1 MLKRSLITAAAAFVL
16 SGATLFL
23 GSYYLWPLGSEWFII
38 GAIVLVAVIFESSH
52 YRPKIDRSA
61 PGWEPTGERFV
72 DPTSGK
78 LLEVR
83 YNPASGERDYV
94 EVTTR

>member
-1 MLKRSLITAAAAFVL
+1 MLKRSLITAAVAFVL
-16 SGATLFL
+16 SGIALFL

-38 GAIVLVAVIFESSH
+38 GAIVLVAVIFESSR
-52 YRPKIDRSA
+52 YRPKIDRNA
-61 PGWEPTGERFV
+61 AGWEATGERFV

-83 YNPASGERDYV
+83 YNPTSGERDYV
-94 EVTTR
+94 EVTPR

>member
-1 MLKRSLITAAAAFVL
+1 MLKRILILAAAVFVIA
-16 SGATLFL
+16 GATLFF
-23 GSYYLWPLGSEWFII
+23 GNYYLWPIGSEWFMI

-52 YRPKIDRSA
+52 YRPKVDRGA
-61 PGWEPTGERFV
+61 PGWEKTGERFI

-83 YNPASGERDYV
+83 YNPENGERDYV
-94 EVTTR
+94 EVTQ

>member
-1 MLKRSLITAAAAFVL
+1 MLKRSLITAAASFVL
-16 SGATLFL
+16 SGIALFL

-38 GAIVLVAVIFESSH
+38 GAIVLVAVIFESSR
-52 YRPKIDRSA
+52 YRPKIDRNA
-61 PGWEPTGERFV
+61 AGWEATGERFV

-83 YNPASGERDYV
+83 YNPTSGERDYV
-94 EVTTR
+94 EVTPR

>member
-1 MLKRSLITAAAAFVL
+1 MLKRTLLVAAVVFVL
-16 SGATLFL
+16 SGATLFF
-23 GSYYLWPLGSEWFII
+23 GNYHLWPLGSEWFII
-38 GAIVLVAVIFESSH
+38 GAIVLVAVIFESSR
-52 YRPKIDRSA
+52 YRPKIDRNA

-83 YNPASGERDYV
+83 YNPTNGERDYT
-94 EVTTR
+94 EVR